1 MSTTISSM
9 SPVYGDEAE
18 LVPYRAL
25 SRSAVVSLVLA
36 VISLLGYLF
45 EPMLV
50 VAAAGLVMGVI
61 SLQSIRRY
69 PQEYT
74 GRGVAL
80 AGAFLSGL
88 ILVTGVTYHTIVY
101 MTEVPDGYKR
111 ISFSELQPDYFNEPD
126 KPIPSR
132 ALELSG
138 DKVFVKGYTH
148 KYIASMGKVD
158 HFVLVPDLG
167 ECCFGDKA
175 TKPTHMIEVKIINP
189 QYKVSY
195 ALRRIRLMGTFHA
208 SEIPADELGVGGIY
222 YRLAADQVK

>member
-36 VISLLGYLF
+36 FISLLGYLF

-175 TKPTHMIEVKIINP
+175 TKPTHMIEVKITDP
-189 QYKVSY
+189 RYRVKY
-195 ALRRIRLMGTFHA
+195 ALRRIKLTGEFHA
-208 SEIPADELGVGGIY
+208 SPVPIDQLGVGGVY
-222 YRLAADQVK
+222 YFLLADKVQ